1 MKIWK
6 AVTSKIKYLTLL
18 AVIRLH
24 RKNGVLKV
32 NTHTHTIKAISSN
45 IWLPLP
51 VISHF
56 IR

>member
-32 NTHTHTIKAISSN
+32 NTHTHIQSR
-45 IWLPLP
+45 PFP
-51 VISHF
+51 VTF
-56 IR
+56 GYPFQ